1 MAIITI
7 SRGTF
12 SGGMSLAEC
21 LSAELGYRFLSR
33 EELLAA
39 AAEQFG
45 TSAEDLESALMFRPG
60 FLEVHRSKK
69 RHYIY
74 CVQATLAKA
83 VQGDDIVYHGQA
95 GHLLLKGIPHHLRL
109 RVVADMEYRIKEAMR
124 RGKLKRDQAIEFIHE
139 RDEARDKWVKWV
151 YGADRSDP
159 TLFDLIINLERTSIE
174 NACRIVAVYLE
185 RDFRTTPESQ
195 KIMDDFV
202 LASDIKAR
210 IGMDEAI
217 ADDMIEVEVKNG
229 TVSVSGSVASVADAD
244 RVRTLIRK
252 VPGVKKIRSKLGT
265 RWWT

>member
-12 SGGMSLAEC
+12 SGGKSLAEC
-21 LSAELGYRFLSR
+21 LSKELGYRFLSR

-39 AAEQFG
+39 TAEQFK

-60 FLEVHRSKK
+60 FLEVHRSTK

-74 CVQATLAKA
+74 CVQATMARA

-109 RVVADMEYRIKEAMR
+109 RVVADMEYRIKSAMK
-124 RGKLKRDQAIEFIHE
+124 RGKLKREQAIEFIEE
-139 RDEARDKWVKWV
+139 RDEGRDKWVKWV
-151 YGADRSDP
+151 YGVERNDP
-159 TLFDLIINLERTSIE
+159 TLYDLVINLERTSIE

-195 KIMDDFV
+195 RIMRDFV
-202 LASDIKAR
+202 LASEIKAR
-210 IGMDEAI
+210 IGMDPEI
-217 ADDMIEVEVKNG
+217 ADDMIDVEVKNG
-229 TVSVSGSVASVADAD
+229 TVSISGTVASLADAD
-244 RVRTLIRK
+244 RARTLIRS
-252 VPGVKKIRSKLGT
+252 VAGVKKIRSKLGT